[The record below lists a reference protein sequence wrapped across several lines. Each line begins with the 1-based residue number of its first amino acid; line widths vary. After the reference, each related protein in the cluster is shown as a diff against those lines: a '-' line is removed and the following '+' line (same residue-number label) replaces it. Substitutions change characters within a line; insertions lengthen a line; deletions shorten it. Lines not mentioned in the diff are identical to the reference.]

1 MDEHSVIKMKKLAGD
16 RMDEKAMTLQLK
28 SDRLVVQDRLVTLK
42 QHKTQQH
49 YSFRCQI
56 KLHTHV

>member
-28 SDRLVVQDRLVTLK
+28 SDRLVTLK
-42 QHKTQQH
+42 HYKTQQR

-56 KLHTHV
+56 KLHAHV